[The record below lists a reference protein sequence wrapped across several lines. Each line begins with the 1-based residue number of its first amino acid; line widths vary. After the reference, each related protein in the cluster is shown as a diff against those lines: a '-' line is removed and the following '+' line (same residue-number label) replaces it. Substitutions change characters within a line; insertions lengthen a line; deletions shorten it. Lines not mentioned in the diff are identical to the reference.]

1 MCYEKKKSLSF
12 SSNESSRFFS
22 SFFQLQKNERAFKD
36 WFEKEST
43 DLSSLPDTYENLN
56 VFHRFLF
63 ARCISPDRT
72 IAEARHYIQDS
83 LGLKYS
89 EIPVLS
95 LDVLWEESDC
105 RTPLLGL
112 LSSGADPTSNIQAL
126 AKKKAVDLFI
136 VSMGQGQEV
145 LARRYLQQTIVSG
158 GWLLLQNAHLGLDYL
173 DEFNESESTILFF
186 NRKYVSGQQ

>member
-1 MCYEKKKSLSF
+1 MP
-12 SSNESSRFFS
+12 
-22 SFFQLQKNERAFKD
+22 
-36 WFEKEST
+36 
-43 DLSSLPDTYENLN
+43 SLPETYENFN

-95 LDVLWEESDC
+95 LDVLWEESNC

-126 AKKKAVDLFI
+126 AKKRTVDLFI

-145 LARRYLQQTIVSG
+145 LARRYLQQTIGSG

-173 DEFNESESTILFF
+173 DEFNESESAIFSGRGKMFSRRFHSDDFHRNIRSNLSRVRTF
-186 NRKYVSGQQ
+186 VSHRRVKEALSPFCSL